1 MLQRI
6 FLFVANYAFG
16 QIFLTIIPIFADIA
30 HFIVLLFQKA

>member
-16 QIFLTIIPIFADIA
+16 QIFLAIIPIFAEIG
-30 HFIVLLFQKA
+30 HIVVPLFQKM

>member
-6 FLFVANYAFG
+6 FLFVANYDFG